1 MTGNPLLLVIV
12 AGIMFA
18 VLGGVTL
25 LSHIYS
31 LNGIKSKTVGDG
43 QHGTARWAT
52 KAEIKKIY
60 RHVPFDPQRWRKQA
74 SKGQTLTGDDGK
86 PLPQGIVVGCTGNTT
101 AMVDTGDV
109 HALMIGAA
117 GVGKTAFWLYP
128 CIEYACASGMSWL
141 STDTKGDV
149 MRNYGHIAKQYGYN
163 VSVID
168 LRNPTRSNGNNLLH
182 LVNKY
187 MDLYQQH
194 PDTLV
199 YKAKAEKYAKII
211 SKTIILSGMDAASF
225 GQNAY
230 FYDAAE
236 GLLTATILL
245 VAEFCEP
252 EKRHIVS
259 VFKIIQELLAP
270 SQKKGKNQFQQLME
284 MLPDDHKAKWFAGA
298 ALNTAEQSMAS
309 VMSTALSRL
318 NSFLDSELE
327 QLLCFD
333 TEIDA
338 EKFCNEKSAIFVVM
352 PEENPNTFFMI
363 SLIIQQLYRE
373 ILAVADE
380 HGGKLKNRCVFFC
393 DEFGT
398 LPKIESAEMMF
409 SASRSRRLQIVPI
422 IQSFSQLDKN
432 YGKEGAEI
440 IVDNTQLTIFGGF
453 APNSSSA
460 EVLSKAL
467 GSRTVMSGSV
477 SRSRND
483 PSESLQMIERPLLTP
498 DELKSLPKGNF
509 VVMKT
514 GVHPMRVKLKLFFK
528 WGIEF
533 DEDNPYAVPDHGG
546 REVQYAEKKEIMDGI
561 IKKYHPDWIVKDKPA
576 TDGGNGISGQD
587 QAESENHEP
596 QQTPPKKPGDKKGGG
611 GAVIREKPSAKQ
623 TTPLPKPEVKPNE
636 PS

>member
-60 RHVPFDPQRWRKQA
+60 KHVPFDPQRWRKQA
-74 SKGQTLTGDDGK
+74 SKGQTPTGDDGK

-187 MDLYQQH
+187 MDLYQKH

-338 EKFCNEKSAIFVVM
+338 EKFCNEKSAIFVIM

-380 HGGKLKNRCVFFC
+380 QGGKLKNRCVFFC

-398 LPKIESAEMMF
+398 RATC
-409 SASRSRRLQIVPI
+409 
-422 IQSFSQLDKN
+422 SQLKR
-432 YGKEGAEI
+432 
-440 IVDNTQLTIFGGF
+440 L
-453 APNSSSA
+453 
-460 EVLSKAL
+460 
-467 GSRTVMSGSV
+467 RT
-477 SRSRND
+477 R
-483 PSESLQMIERPLLTP
+483 Q
-498 DELKSLPKGNF
+498 
-509 VVMKT
+509 
-514 GVHPMRVKLKLFFK
+514 
-528 WGIEF
+528 
-533 DEDNPYAVPDHGG
+533 
-546 REVQYAEKKEIMDGI
+546 
-561 IKKYHPDWIVKDKPA
+561 
-576 TDGGNGISGQD
+576 
-587 QAESENHEP
+587 
-596 QQTPPKKPGDKKGGG
+596 
-611 GAVIREKPSAKQ
+611 
-623 TTPLPKPEVKPNE
+623 
-636 PS
+636 